1 MRFALTFFGQWWPN
15 GPASN
20 FYSVAGKQEFNGRA
34 RFRLTYIVYLI
45 RYVRSED
52 HMILIRDDLSVAA
65 LIKSL
70 TGSLHD
76 LRVRFGEVT
85 LSLRFWNG
93 GFRINAVVAVCR
105 LCLGDMPGCILAGLL
120 RQGCMSHTVL
130 LQAKTRRCNK
140 YKAAESPPF
149 TDKTAAVPKRDFNT
163 VQITARGPSHPR
175 HPVENNPGDRH
186 RPIHEATVATIT
198 SDDFLVQL
206 AIQHSV
212 MPDLLIDDPVYKFQ
226 VNSDSQTGPWGST
239 DLALQLSMSVIRMAA

>member
-1 MRFALTFFGQWWPN
+1 
-15 GPASN
+15 
-20 FYSVAGKQEFNGRA
+20 
-34 RFRLTYIVYLI
+34 
-45 RYVRSED
+45 
-52 HMILIRDDLSVAA
+52 MILIRDDLSVAA

-93 GFRINAVVAVCR
+93 GLRINAVVVVCR
-105 LCLGDMPGCILAGLL
+105 VCLGDMPGCILAGLL

-226 VNSDSQTGPWGST
+226 VNSDSQTGFWGST
-239 DLALQLSMSVIRMAA
+239 GDRRAKRTHFGELIGVENGPTVAVSGSFELFWFEASGAKDVDGGRLRTDQACSS